1 MIYYILKNGAE
12 HWCNLIDVTSL
23 STLMHVYG
31 YSENSM
37 SHMITLSIYYIIH
50 DEQFVIL
57 KVKHVNK
64 KKDIVCL
71 YFSFTFYIIF
81 FGSNSDDRGK
91 YFCLILNRTYQI
103 YKCNLAINAYDF
115 ILIK

>member
-1 MIYYILKNGAE
+1 MHLQCKFSMFYKWKHLRIIIDLLYSKNGAE
-12 HWCNLIDVTSL
+12 HWCNLVDVTSL

-37 SHMITLSIYYIIH
+37 SHMITLSIYFIIH

-64 KKDIVCL
+64 KKTLFVCI
-71 YFSFTFYIIF
+71 YHSRFIQF
-81 FGSNSDDRGK
+81 F
-91 YFCLILNRTYQI
+91 FVQI
-103 YKCNLAINAYDF
+103 PMTGENISVWY
-115 ILIK
+115 